1 MLLVFLQIHVIVGDV
16 LGKGTENVLQSQGK
30 LEQLSTQF
38 KMERDGLRKEAEV
51 CLLFDKSGPQ
61 S

>member
-1 MLLVFLQIHVIVGDV
+1 MIVGDV